1 MYALS
6 MTYAGRHNR
15 SVRIV
20 ASADG
25 ISDNS
30 QGHDSNGTMVAVT
43 ISLNHTGGRL
53 LLFII
58 FVFICDTY
66 RLQR

>member
-6 MTYAGRHNR
+6 MTYAGRHTM

-30 QGHDSNGTMVAVT
+30 HGHNSNGTMVAAT

-53 LLFII
+53 TLFII
-58 FVFICDTY
+58 IVFI
-66 RLQR
+66 